1 MHSFRK
7 YLVVSDIHGSLPR
20 LEKVL
25 SFFERNDY
33 DMLLILGDILNY
45 GPRNGIPEGIDA
57 PGIAERLNAF
67 AERIVAVRGNCDSEV
82 DQMLLTFPIMS
93 DYCILVADGTRVFL
107 THGHKYNEENLLPK
121 GADILFYGHTHL
133 MKLEMGSN
141 GVLVCNTGSITFP
154 KGGNP
159 PTFATIDEDSFVRIR
174 DIEGNILKEK
184 HFTNPQGL
192 VLDDARSLRE
202 KTSSNLDSVS
212 DTLTP
217 VGR

>member
-1 MHSFRK
+1 
-7 YLVVSDIHGSLPR
+7 
-20 LEKVL
+20 
-25 SFFERNDY
+25 
-33 DMLLILGDILNY
+33 
-45 GPRNGIPEGIDA
+45 
-57 PGIAERLNAF
+57 
-67 AERIVAVRGNCDSEV
+67 
-82 DQMLLTFPIMS
+82 
-93 DYCILVADGTRVFL
+93 
-107 THGHKYNEENLLPK
+107 
-121 GADILFYGHTHL
+121 

-217 VGR
+217 MSR